1 MLFSGGMLILQHSR
15 LAALDFF
22 DHVDSHYGIDEEAPV
37 PSDDTTIEIP
47 VTAYEVT
54 DANYTL
60 LQNTVDPL
68 GPSNEYGVDLYEQT
82 LNLI

>member
-22 DHVDSHYGIDEEAPV
+22 DHVDSHYGIDEEASV

-47 VTAYEVT
+47 VEVT

>member
-1 MLFSGGMLILQHSR
+1 MAFS
-15 LAALDFF
+15 
-22 DHVDSHYGIDEEAPV
+22 DEEAPV
-37 PSDDTTIEIP
+37 PSDDTTIEIS

-60 LQNTVDPL
+60 LQNTMDPL

>member
-54 DANYTL
+54 VHCCRIPWIHLVHLMSMA
-60 LQNTVDPL
+60 
-68 GPSNEYGVDLYEQT
+68 
-82 LNLI
+82 